1 MKIAIRSNFSQ
12 YMREVRVK
20 KQIKLKEMADYY
32 NVTSSY
38 LLSMENGRRPLS
50 RDWLQA
56 YVTYFCQEP
65 EEEDEFLENVFYRTT
80 NIKLEMN
87 ETDGTKKNGPVYDFL
102 FKIMKNFETYL

>member
-20 KQIKLKEMADYY
+20 KQIKLKEMAEHH

-50 RDWLQA
+50 REWLQA
-56 YVTYFCQEP
+56 YVTYLFQEP
-65 EEEDEFLENVFYRTT
+65 EEEDEFLGNVFCHTT
-80 NIKLEMN
+80 NIKLEMD
-87 ETDGTKKNGPVYDFL
+87 ETDGAKKNGPIYDFL
-102 FKIMKNFETYL
+102 FKIMKDFVVLL